1 MTYELAKKLKDAGF
15 PQHEE
20 LLVFG
25 DEKLSEMDLKS
36 LSHRRTGFHRTY
48 DSSRGETLEELRS
61 KPASEWCGKGRASIY
76 FLREYI
82 ESEEGK
88 ELTCYEPT
96 LEELIEACD
105 LGDKYQLSLYQ
116 NMGAWTA
123 AQAYKESTAR
133 LFEHGATPTEAV
145 AHLYLSIFLNK
156 KV

>member
-1 MTYELAKKLKDAGF
+1 MTYELAVELKNAGF

-25 DEKLSEMDLKS
+25 DEKLSEITLKS

-76 FLREYI
+76 FSREYI

-96 LEELIEACD
+96 LEELIEACGEMKLEKKRD
-105 LGDKYQLSLYQ
+105 APCEGKEVDTFTYEAYTNELSCID
-116 NMGAWTA
+116 
-123 AQAYKESTAR
+123 
-133 LFEHGATPTEAV
+133 ATPEEAV
-145 AHLYLSIFLNK
+145 ANLWLLLNK